1 MPIDKVYELADQ
13 RNLPRHFELA
23 IFFNDPDKDGR
34 LRDVMQSSL
43 PPLYAA
49 HLTFHLSAHKWNFNA
64 HSVTCNP
71 TTQQLTFTNVLSKL
85 LQTHSKINILFTG
98 TNLVLI

>member
-1 MPIDKVYELADQ
+1 
-13 RNLPRHFELA
+13 
-23 IFFNDPDKDGR
+23 
-34 LRDVMQSSL
+34 MQSSL

-64 HSVTCNP
+64 HSVTCNA
-71 TTQQLTFTNVLSKL
+71 TTQQLTSTNVLSKL